1 MLMNP
6 VLKNLHT
13 VPLPGQKEEEDLT
26 QKDLAKVVCVP
37 TCIVGKRG
45 QEIIALV
52 LYEKTTTA

>member
-37 TCIVGKRG
+37 VGKRD

-52 LYEKTTTA
+52 LYEKTTIA